1 MQKAVRCMIHF
12 YDILGKGTARETE
25 NSNSCWG
32 VAMGL
37 LQRDTGEFSGVLGLF
52 RSQFGWLYDC
62 IYQNPGNYT
71 LKRVNFTAC
80 QIRLNKEKKKKK
92 AARAG

>member
-1 MQKAVRCMIHF
+1 MIHF

-37 LQRDTGEFSGVLGLF
+37 LQRDTGEFSGVLELF
-52 RSQFGWLYDC
+52 RSQFGWLYDY
-62 IYQNPGNYT
+62 ISKLRELYT
-71 LKRVNFTAC
+71 
-80 QIRLNKEKKKKK
+80 KK
-92 AARAG
+92 GEFYCMSHMSY